1 MHAKKWLM
9 IAFILPGVAA
19 LSGAA
24 AYAQTDIGASLYGTF
39 SGATSGNGVQESPSN
54 SAGGLFELRHISNPL
69 VGYEATYA
77 FNRANQVYTLY
88 PVPYC
93 PVNVCSSPTAAAVSA
108 NAHEITGDWLI
119 SVHVA
124 NLRPFALA
132 GMGLLLNEPTSGQ
145 SNSTSSNKPVFVYG
159 AGLDWGL
166 LPHLGLRFQYRG
178 NVYKAPDIAKAFGST
193 GAFAHTAE
201 PMIGVYL
208 RL

>member
-1 MHAKKWLM
+1 MYMKKWFMFGFVL
-9 IAFILPGVAA
+9 LGVAA
-19 LSGAA
+19 LSGTAA
-24 AYAQTDIGASLYGTF
+24 FAQTDVAASLYGTF
-39 SGATSGNGVQESPSN
+39 RGATNGNGVQQSPSN
-54 SAGGLFELRHISNPL
+54 SPGGLFELRHISNPV

-77 FNRANQVYTLY
+77 FNRANQVYTPACLTNT
-88 PVPYC
+88 PPCGV
-93 PVNVCSSPTAAAVSA
+93 STAAIAG

-119 SVHVA
+119 SFKAA

-132 GMGLLLNEPTSGQ
+132 GAGLLLNEPTSGQ
-145 SNSTSSNKPVFVYG
+145 ANSTSSNTVVYVYG

-178 NVYKAPDIAKAFGST
+178 NVYKAPDITKAFGST